1 MRVALLAAL
10 TGAAAGNQLD
20 AEANANPI
28 RKVVTMLQAMQKKV
42 ESEGARDKE
51 LFDKFMCYCKTGSAG
66 LEKSISDANVKVPSL
81 QSDIE
86 GAESKVSTLKEELKQ
101 AQMDRA
107 AAKTAVAEAT
117 ALRQKEAAAFA
128 ATSTELKTNIAAI
141 TKAVNAIDSGMA
153 GGFLQTETA
162 QVIKK
167 IVTSSANLANAD
179 RDDLMAFFEQD
190 SQYAPQ
196 SGEISGILKTMS
208 DEMKADLKSATDD
221 ENASVQSHKDLLAAK
236 KKEVQ
241 ALTSQIE
248 AKLGRVGE
256 LGIEIVQMKNDL
268 SDSEEALIENTK
280 FLADLNKD
288 CSTKSDEYQ
297 AIVKTRQEELLAL
310 ADTIKLLNDDD
321 ALELFK
327 KTLPGGASLLQVDVA
342 ANQRSA
348 ALSLV
353 KRAQNEALGVSPG
366 LDFIAMAIKGQKTG
380 FDKVIKLIDNMVST
394 LKKEQLDDD
403 HKKEYCA
410 TQFDLSED
418 KKKGLEKSISDL
430 ETSIIEAK
438 DSLTTLTGEIDTLE
452 DGIKALDKQVAEQT
466 EQRKEEHEDFN
477 ELMSSNAAA
486 KELLSFAKNRL
497 NKFYNP
503 KLYKPPSAAAAF
515 LQISRHSHTQPE
527 APEAPAAYEKKGE
540 ESGGVIAMIDALIRD
555 LQKEI
560 TEAEMS
566 EKDSQADYEQAMAD
580 SKEKRAEDSKALTD
594 KKSTKAEMK
603 TTLETS
609 TEGKASAEKE
619 LMATESFISA
629 LHADCDFLLKYYD
642 MRNEARGGEI
652 DSLNKAKAI
661 LSGATF
667 SGLQTSVRFLHK

>member
-1 MRVALLAAL
+1 MRGVLLAAVA
-10 TGAAAGNQLD
+10 GAASGNQLD

-42 ESEGARDKE
+42 EAEGARDKE
-51 LFDKFMCYCKTGSAG
+51 LFDKFMCYCKSGSAD

-86 GAESKVSTLKEELKQ
+86 EAESKVSTLKEELKQ
-101 AQMDRA
+101 AQMDRS
-107 AAKTAVAEAT
+107 AAKTAMEEAT
-117 ALRQKEAAAFA
+117 ALREKEAAAFKV
-128 ATSTELKTNIAAI
+128 TSTELKTDIAAI
-141 TKAVNAIDSGMA
+141 TKAMNAIESGMA

-162 QVIKK
+162 QLVKK
-167 IVTSSANLANAD
+167 IATSSANLANAD
-179 RDDLMAFFEQD
+179 RDDLMAFFAQD

-196 SGEISGILKTMS
+196 SGEITGILKTMS
-208 DEMKADLKSATDD
+208 DEMTGDLKSATDE
-221 ENASVQSHKDLLAAK
+221 ENASVQSYEDLMAAK

-280 FLADLNKD
+280 FLADLKKD

-327 KTLPGGASLLQVDVA
+327 KTLPGGASLLQVDA
-342 ANQRSA
+342 SASQRSA

-353 KRAQNEALGVSPG
+353 QRAQRKALNVSPG
-366 LDFIAMAIKGQKTG
+366 LDFIAMAIKGQKIG
-380 FDKVIKLIDNMVST
+380 FDKVIKLIDNMVAT

-410 TQFDLSED
+410 AQFDLTED

-503 KLYKPPSAAAAF
+503 KLYKPPAAAAF
-515 LQISRHSHTQPE
+515 LQISKHSHTQPE
-527 APEAPAAYEKKGE
+527 APEAPGAYEKKGE
-540 ESGGVIAMIDALIRD
+540 ESTGVIAMIDALIRD

-560 TEAEMS
+560 TEAETS

-580 SKEKRAEDSKALTD
+580 AKEKRADDSQALTE
-594 KKSTKAEMK
+594 KKSTKAEMQ

-609 TEGKASAEKE
+609 TEDKASSEKE
-619 LMATESFISA
+619 LMATESYITS

-642 MRNEARGGEI
+642 MRNEARSGEI
-652 DSLNKAKAI
+652 DSLNKAKAV
-661 LSGATF
+661 LSGADF
-667 SGLQTSVRFLHK
+667 SSLQTSIRFLHK